1 MVTARLLLLFYL
13 EASQWVL
20 KSSLEGWLFEMEET
34 EYKKDLPKVS
44 DHTAAK
50 WGGFGGGLLF

>member
-1 MVTARLLLLFYL
+1 
-13 EASQWVL
+13 
-20 KSSLEGWLFEMEET
+20 MEDT

-50 WGGFGGGLLF
+50 WGGFGGSVVLIQGHM